1 MTDSIYR
8 KQRLCKILLEE
19 IRVRKNLKENKSK
32 DGVCDQI
39 IRTIINYQFLPDNH
53 SGRAMSDYQKSYN
66 PTISLEAKKILETS
80 KTFADFHKKTINEHQ
95 FPVANIFEW
104 IWENCFSIEWKDIED
119 KINTYPMVTI
129 TLEEDKKLRI
139 TKNITGDPKKRY
151 EEAGVIVT
159 NLDKPPKDFFK
170 N

>member
-1 MTDSIYR
+1 MSR

-19 IRVRKNLKENKSK
+19 IRIRKTLNENSSK

-39 IRTIINYQFLPDNH
+39 IRTIFNYQFLPDNH

-66 PTISLEAKKILETS
+66 PAISLEAKKILETS

-104 IWENCFSIEWKDIED
+104 TWDNCSSIEWKDIED
-119 KINTYPMVTI
+119 KISTYPMVTI
-129 TLEEDKKLRI
+129 TLEEDEKLRK
-139 TKNITGDPKKRY
+139 TKNVTGDPKIRY
-151 EEAGVIVT
+151 EEGNIKVMLLKKI
-159 NLDKPPKDFFK
+159 PKDYF
-170 N
+170 